1 MLKKKKDKKILET
14 KGVKVN
20 FKKRTLKLPEKAL
33 KILETNIKGKISTHG
48 KDGTYVISDIGT
60 YTKNGSKEI
69 CYRNAYLS
77 KDYLI
82 FPLSV
87 DNIKVPKILDK
98 DEIEVIDEEVETIK
112 DNKKQLIR
120 DKFSIED
127 IQEVYEDIEEAYKD
141 VFGSDIEEDILNNT
155 TKTTE
160 TKTGLQRDPNSDN
173 LLYNL
178 LFNICN
184 EETLYCMLEENDY
197 FLYNYEIFVKIKS
210 GNGFSPRRFPDMK
223 PLTSLI
229 DTKKVNIQKLEV
241 NKIILLDE
249 QE

>member
-33 KILETNIKGKISTHG
+33 KILETSIKGKISNHG
-48 KDGTYVISDIGT
+48 KDGTYVIGDIGT

-112 DNKKQLIR
+112 DNNS
-120 DKFSIED
+120 D
-127 IQEVYEDIEEAYKD
+127 DIESLYDNLMNDMREKQKEIA
-141 VFGSDIEEDILNNT
+141 GSDDDNIIECVFPFVIGSETEFENIGLNSYFIYNNELYV
-155 TKTTE
+155 KL
-160 TKTGLQRDPNSDN
+160 KTGS
-173 LLYNL
+173 
-178 LFNICN
+178 
-184 EETLYCMLEENDY
+184 
-197 FLYNYEIFVKIKS
+197 
-210 GNGFSPRRFPDMK
+210 GFSPRRLPEMT
-223 PLTSLI
+223 LLSSI
-229 DTKKVNIQKLEV
+229 VDTKKVDIHKLKVIE
-241 NKIILLDE
+241 LL
-249 QE
+249 QPVVK